1 MLVGCQ
7 FSLYPMTD
15 RYINVILGSVS
26 SLDERSD
33 LRVSRDEISTLVV
46 GSPQAIFDAVL
57 DCFVVASQRAQ
68 GHLVLSAMFS
78 QGCPGEPDDEICRP
92 ATPTQSAACTGVES
106 APLEPSG
113 VEVSAQFAVLPLGDP
128 GYMDIIYRE
137 IATVKSSPLQYRAK
151 NFCTRIDGDA
161 RAVFAAMQHAF
172 TSAAQDVGHVV
183 VAATISTGSP
193 SAKTQ

>member
-15 RYINVILGSVS
+15 KFVDVILGSVS
-26 SLDERSD
+26 SLDERKD
-33 LRVSRDEISTLVV
+33 LRISRDELSTLLV
-46 GSPQAIFDAVL
+46 GSAQAIFDAVL
-57 DCFVVASQRAQ
+57 DCFVAADRLAQ
-68 GHLVLSAMFS
+68 GHLVLNALFS

-92 ATPTQSAACTGVES
+92 EKSSQTVAGTGVGNTS
-106 APLEPSG
+106 VEPSG
-113 VEVSAQFAVLPLGDP
+113 VEVCAQFAVLPMGDP

-137 IATVKSSPLQYRAK
+137 IATVKSSSLAYRAK

-161 RAVFAAMQHAF
+161 RAVFDALQHAF

-183 VAATISTGSP
+183 VTATISTGSP
-193 SAKTQ
+193 SAKSN